1 MIAHIRGEIA
11 GRNPDSLIVDVNGVG
26 YLVYA
31 PAGVIARAKN
41 GAQIT
46 LHTNLVVREDSM
58 TLYGFADVQ
67 EQRLFQTLIGVN
79 GVGPKV
85 ALALLSILKADEL
98 SYAIAS
104 GNAAALARAPGV
116 GQKLASRIVLD
127 LREKLT
133 TAAPTTVPGVESE
146 EVVAALMGLGYLQAE
161 AVDAVARSDLPADA
175 SIEEKVRLA
184 LAHFARARA
193 GE

>member
-1 MIAHIRGEIA
+1 MIAFLRGKIA

-31 PAGVIARAKN
+31 PVGVIAKAKS
-41 GAQIT
+41 GAEVT
-46 LHTNLVVREDSM
+46 LHTHLVVREDSM
-58 TLYGFADVQ
+58 TLYGFTEVV
-67 EQRLFQTLIGVN
+67 EERLFQTLIGVN

-85 ALALLSILKADEL
+85 ALALLSILKSDEL

-127 LREKLT
+127 LRDKLT
-133 TAAPTTVPGVESE
+133 TAAPVSVPGVESE
-146 EVVAALMGLGYLQAE
+146 EVVAALMGLGYSQAE

-175 SIEEKVRLA
+175 AIEEKVRLA
-184 LAHFARARA
+184 LAYFAKARA
-193 GE
+193 GD